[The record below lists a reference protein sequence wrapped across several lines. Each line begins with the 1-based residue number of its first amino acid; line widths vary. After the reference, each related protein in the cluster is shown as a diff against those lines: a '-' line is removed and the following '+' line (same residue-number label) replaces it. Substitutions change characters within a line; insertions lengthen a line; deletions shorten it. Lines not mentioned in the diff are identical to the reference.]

1 MRARLLVA
9 TTDEDA
15 RAAFLGVLDSDWTI
29 DHVGDG
35 QAALTL
41 ATSARPDV
49 LFVGAA
55 LPGLH
60 DLIYA
65 IRASL
70 ETRHIPVVLVGTPAE
85 LGAAQ
90 GRGIDDV
97 LTLPAEPVEIV
108 SRVRMLVEL
117 SHLRSAANHGTNTFL
132 RLVGHELRNPLAAL
146 STTLQA
152 VAFRAPSRE
161 TELMQRSVGRL
172 TKLVDDLLDI
182 SRLARGVVKLQTRVI
197 ELAQVVDRALELL
210 APQLASRTVSV
221 SVPRTGLR
229 VECDLG
235 RLAQAI
241 ANVVLNATQHSAEST
256 TISIEVEHRGTR
268 LYLRIKDRGDGI
280 AADKLESSFDSFRT
294 PRIEGGLGLGLAIA
308 RGIIELHG
316 GTIQLHS
323 AGKGQGTE
331 CEIELSTTER
341 SAHAESPVAAQGER
355 KRLLLV
361 EDDDDTAR
369 SLKLAL
375 EQLGYSVALAH
386 DGPVALAIADAFEP
400 DVALLD
406 LGLPVM
412 DGWELSKRLRE
423 KLADELPCVAVTAF
437 DQEGDKQ
444 RSIDM
449 GFADHLVKPI
459 DVARLQKLVEGLP
472 KSRS

>member
-15 RAAFLGVLDSDWTI
+15 RAAFLRVLESDWTI
-29 DHVGDG
+29 DSVGDG
-35 QAALTL
+35 QAALSL
-41 ATSARPDV
+41 VTSARPDV
-49 LFVGAA
+49 LFVGAS

-65 IRASL
+65 IRSSL
-70 ETRHIPVVLVGTPAE
+70 ETRHIPVVLVGAPADLE
-85 LGAAQ
+85 APQ

-97 LTLPAEPVEIV
+97 LVLPAESVEIV

-117 SHLRSAANHGTNTFL
+117 SHLRGAANHGTNTFL

-152 VAFRAPSRE
+152 VTFRAPSRE

-172 TKLVDDLLDI
+172 TKVVDDLLDV
-182 SRLARGVVKLQTRVI
+182 SRLSRGAVKLQTRVI
-197 ELAQVVDRALELL
+197 ELAQVVDRALEML
-210 APQLASRTVSV
+210 APQLANRAVSID
-221 SVPRTGLR
+221 VPRAGLR
-229 VECDLG
+229 VDGDLG

-241 ANVVLNATQHSAEST
+241 ANVVLNAVQHSAESS
-256 TISIEVEHRGTR
+256 TISIDVEHRGTR
-268 LYLRIKDRGDGI
+268 LYLRIRDTGEGI
-280 AADKLESSFDSFRT
+280 AADKLDSSFDAFRT
-294 PRIEGGLGLGLAIA
+294 PRTGGALGLGLAIA
-308 RGIIELHG
+308 RGIVELHG
-316 GTIQLHS
+316 GAIQLRSGGIGH
-323 AGKGQGTE
+323 GTQ
-331 CEIELSTTER
+331 CEIELPTTER
-341 SAHAESPVAAQGER
+341 SAHAEPPAAVQGER

-375 EQLGYSVALAH
+375 EQLGYAVALAH
-386 DGPVALAIADAFEP
+386 DGPVALSIADAFEP
-400 DVALLD
+400 DVVLLD

-423 KLADELPCVAVTAF
+423 KIAGELPCVAVTAF

-444 RSIDM
+444 RSIEM
-449 GFADHLVKPI
+449 GFADHFVKPI
-459 DVARLQKLVEGLP
+459 DVARLQKLVDSLP